1 MLNASQS
8 TKLNIKYLSHYN
20 TTASIIINS
29 LMSVPNNYI
38 NYLINYRIVNEDKRK
53 AFGKCYWFDF
63 YVLNRI
69 NFYEL

>member
-38 NYLINYRIVNEDKRK
+38 NYLINY
-53 AFGKCYWFDF
+53 
-63 YVLNRI
+63 
-69 NFYEL
+69 